1 MATGLLADI
10 HAQIRLTGFGF
21 NIDADQR
28 VWMHVF
34 GPGGRDPALTR
45 QVLNTALASLG
56 RPAPGS

>member
-1 MATGLLADI
+1 L
-10 HAQIRLTGFGF
+10 IRLQEGTTFGF

-45 QVLNTALASLG
+45 QVLLG
-56 RPAPGS
+56 GF